1 MGNRIFHRHTE
12 SEVACRGQHI
22 PRKIRYAGK
31 WRDGRKYNG
40 FLDDVG
46 EERRGDVKFSVDFD
60 QMHFMLTAKYCR
72 LKWTE
77 ESLEK
82 ITSTIVF
89 EGNCTRLY
97 LARRRGPECA
107 AAAATAPYNNRG
119 KDVNDYNNYKT
130 CERDEN
136 EREIMQDGKKD
147 RYLRGEKYINDSLPN
162 AANRSSYWRLRDG
175 EELQLLCRI
184 RKIKVVSGSPH
195 RHLFKIPGW
204 LSTRKQ
210 TFELSVLKP
219 EELDNLIKVALE
231 MKGSGL
237 DIDNRGERNRGK
249 WRRLSSRSPL
259 HYSSSGTK
267 NATDIDSNIFGSGSG
282 NERIVNRRW
291 SHSYQQREKKGIEK
305 EEKEEEKE
313 RIRRQQKQIQLL
325 HANAPPVLRPIA
337 KICLEYIGQ
346 HFMFTMGKF
355 LPIHAAETL
364 EKAVGASHDF
374 PFDIFLCFTNLSRLL
389 LSPFLSPRLPHP
401 RATATAFQVNLKEV
415 SRKFRKKKTIIPV
428 PPCGDFKTLLAG
440 KILSPSLCNN
450 HCKDRDDNDAILCQ
464 NSCQKTRFISPSCLI
479 LRLHPKPRGS

>member
-119 KDVNDYNNYKT
+119 KDVNDYNNYET

-147 RYLRGEKYINDSLPN
+147 RYLRGEKYTNDSLPN

-175 EELQLLCRI
+175 EGLQLLCRI

-364 EKAVGASHDF
+364 GICIEIFKTKPCFQCVLRAFLVLWDYAQRRQLVLLM
-374 PFDIFLCFTNLSRLL
+374 IFLLIFFCVSLTFPAFFYPPS
-389 LSPFLSPRLPHP
+389 SPL
-401 RATATAFQVNLKEV
+401 V
-415 SRKFRKKKTIIPV
+415 SRIHAR
-428 PPCGDFKTLLAG
+428 
-440 KILSPSLCNN
+440 
-450 HCKDRDDNDAILCQ
+450 
-464 NSCQKTRFISPSCLI
+464 
-479 LRLHPKPRGS
+479 RLQHSK